1 MKKRS
6 VKDAIAEV
14 CHAVGRGRK
23 IEKKIEKDMEEF
35 EKLIENVPPPDPETE
50 DTLRLEEEE
59 KDKTRK
65 IWADEAKQHKLY
77 LTDVKNPGLTFQ
89 APIADTVVIGRK
101 KGEADLVIDYE
112 KSVSGKHCQI
122 SERDGKFYVK
132 DLQSANGSLLN
143 GIRLSEEMEIY
154 SGSILT
160 LGRLRV
166 KVQIR

>member
-1 MKKRS
+1 MRNKS

-23 IEKKIEKDMEEF
+23 MEKKIEKNMEEF
-35 EKLIENVPPPDPETE
+35 EKLIENPPPPDPETE
-50 DTLRLEEEE
+50 DTLRLEEE

-65 IWADEAKQHKLY
+65 IWADETKKHILY

-89 APIADTVVIGRK
+89 APISDTVVIGRRA
-101 KGEADLVIDYE
+101 GESDIVIDYE
-112 KSVSGKHCQI
+112 KSVSARHCQI
-122 SERDGKFYVK
+122 SERNGKFYVK
-132 DLQSANGSLLN
+132 DLQSANGSFLN

-154 SGSILT
+154 SGSFLT
-160 LGRLRV
+160 LGRLKI